1 MKFCRT
7 TRRDFLKLL
16 GLGTIAI
23 AHPIALSSCK
33 REKRP
38 NILVLFTDDQR
49 FDTIHALGNHEIQT
63 PHLDNLVGRGISF
76 TNATIMGGTSGAV
89 CMPSRAML
97 LTGRGLF
104 HIDGTGEKIPEDHVM
119 MPELFR
125 NLGYE
130 TFGIGKWHNG
140 REAFARCF
148 TGGAEIMFGGMSDH
162 WNVPAY
168 EFDPNGSYEKRT
180 PVIEQP
186 LRSNEISFKGYD
198 HITDGKHSSELFA
211 DAACHFLE
219 KYDSAEPFFLYVAFT
234 APHDP
239 RTAPKEF
246 LDRYDPE
253 KVSLPP
259 NFISRHPFDNGEM
272 TVRDEMLA
280 EFPRTPEEIRRHLAE
295 YYATISHLDAQIGRI
310 MEMLN
315 RTGKTDNTLIVFTGD
330 NGLAIGQHG
339 LMGKQSV
346 YEHSIRVPLIFCGP
360 GIPQGEQRDDF
371 CCLTDIFRSVC
382 DMTGIQVPISVEG
395 ESLVPAIQNQ
405 ARRRR
410 EALYFAY
417 RHFQRALRTEKWKL
431 ILYNVRGNKHTQLF
445 DIENDPW
452 EMKNLAGDPSQI
464 ERIQKM
470 TEMLKTMMAQA
481 GDPVRLDRP
490 DWGVT

>member
-148 TGGAEIMFGGMSDH
+148 TGGAEIMFGG
-162 WNVPAY
+162 P
-168 EFDPNGSYEKRT
+168 FRP
-180 PVIEQP
+180 I
-186 LRSNEISFKGYD
+186 
-198 HITDGKHSSELFA
+198 LF
-211 DAACHFLE
+211 
-219 KYDSAEPFFLYVAFT
+219 
-234 APHDP
+234 
-239 RTAPKEF
+239 
-246 LDRYDPE
+246 
-253 KVSLPP
+253 
-259 NFISRHPFDNGEM
+259 
-272 TVRDEMLA
+272 
-280 EFPRTPEEIRRHLAE
+280 
-295 YYATISHLDAQIGRI
+295 
-310 MEMLN
+310 
-315 RTGKTDNTLIVFTGD
+315 
-330 NGLAIGQHG
+330 
-339 LMGKQSV
+339 
-346 YEHSIRVPLIFCGP
+346 P
-360 GIPQGEQRDDF
+360 GIPS
-371 CCLTDIFRSVC
+371 T
-382 DMTGIQVPISVEG
+382 T
-395 ESLVPAIQNQ
+395 
-405 ARRRR
+405 AR
-410 EALYFAY
+410 
-417 RHFQRALRTEKWKL
+417 
-431 ILYNVRGNKHTQLF
+431 
-445 DIENDPW
+445 
-452 EMKNLAGDPSQI
+452 
-464 ERIQKM
+464 
-470 TEMLKTMMAQA
+470 
-481 GDPVRLDRP
+481 
-490 DWGVT
+490 